1 MGRGHT
7 TPPGLYFSK
16 KNHRRKFSYSSY
28 NFDVGGCG
36 MLQFDEFEYKNVY
49 LVILIQLLKYFK
61 VNNEFNRKDIR

>member
-1 MGRGHT
+1 
-7 TPPGLYFSK
+7 
-16 KNHRRKFSYSSY
+16 
-28 NFDVGGCG
+28 